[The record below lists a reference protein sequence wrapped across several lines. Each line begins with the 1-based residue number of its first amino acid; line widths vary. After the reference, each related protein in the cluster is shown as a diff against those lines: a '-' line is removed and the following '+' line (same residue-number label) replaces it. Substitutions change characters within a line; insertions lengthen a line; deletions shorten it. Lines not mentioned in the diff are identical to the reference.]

1 MKLTK
6 YFAATLFKAAI
17 EYETSLLVQQMEI
30 QGKKFT
36 FPRSDQPLVAV
47 RLGVDKVVYWPVAWI
62 ENDPDAPDMYI
73 YVICTEKESDEHGK
87 VVNEYGKP
95 VCCTTDMLLPGELSR
110 LAVAIPNF
118 KVNPEEIA
126 KLWAKLSGIH
136 RYKNEDRFICIDAEA
151 ETIVSAPLIKSS
163 VMVTAG
169 NTLAS
174 GVKAWQDL
182 KAISDKI
189 DKGFS
194 LKEAIDWYAEQ
205 EGIDLPF

>member
-73 YVICTEKESDEHGK
+73 YVICTEKEFDERRK

-110 LAVAIPNF
+110 LAVAIPDF

-136 RYKNEDRFICIDAEA
+136 RYKNEDTFICIDAEA
-151 ETIVSAPLIKSS
+151 ETIVSA
-163 VMVTAG
+163 AG

-182 KAISDKI
+182 KTISDKI